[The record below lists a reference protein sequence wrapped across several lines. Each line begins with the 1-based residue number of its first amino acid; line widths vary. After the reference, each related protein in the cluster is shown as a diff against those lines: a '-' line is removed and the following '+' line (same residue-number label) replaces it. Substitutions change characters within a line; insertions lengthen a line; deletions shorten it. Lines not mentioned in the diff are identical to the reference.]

1 MNPSSQGQRSEP
13 TLLGKLF
20 PFVEW
25 IQCYTG
31 RDFQSDLFAGVI
43 TAVLLVPQGIAYA
56 MLAGLP
62 PQVRSLRKYSAARD
76 LCNHGHQPYAIGRAG
91 FDCRHHDS
99 ERTLRPGNQHPR

>member
-1 MNPSSQGQRSEP
+1 MNPGSQRQRP
-13 TLLGKLF
+13 VTTVLGKLF

-43 TAVLLVPQGIAYA
+43 TAILLGPQGIAYA

-62 PQVRSLRKYSAARD
+62 PQVGL
-76 LCNHGHQPYAIGRAG
+76 
-91 FDCRHHDS
+91 
-99 ERTLRPGNQHPR
+99 